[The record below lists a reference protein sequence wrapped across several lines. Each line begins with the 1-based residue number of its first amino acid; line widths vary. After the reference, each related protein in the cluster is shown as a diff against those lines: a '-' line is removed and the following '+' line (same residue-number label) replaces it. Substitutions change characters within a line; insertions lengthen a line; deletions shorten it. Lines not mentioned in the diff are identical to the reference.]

1 MQVSVRDFLIEN
13 PYTSLDVLT
22 PKGVLHLPA
31 NQAQWIL
38 TDKGQ
43 NAKLKANGSGNTILA
58 SQVLELVIWK
68 IVPIRQKRNYVF
80 LITSTLQSI
89 KASPYQPQIEFEQME
104 FDLSDIPPQWLTED
118 ASKPQEN

>member
-43 NAKLKANGSGNTILA
+43 NAKLKANGSGGMILA

-89 KASPYQPQIEFEQME
+89 KARGCQPHMDFEQLA
-104 FDLSDIPPQWLTED
+104 FDLSDIPPQWLTD
-118 ASKPQEN
+118 DKPPKQQN